1 MRLSFIMQ
9 TSYECHL
16 SEPPISNS
24 MGVQREEVPMSL
36 GSRGRSPL
44 GEFLKENPSRSV
56 GFGQLG
62 METGEEMVMFK
73 VKKWGG

>member
-1 MRLSFIMQ
+1 MHLSFIIK
-9 TSYECHL
+9 TSYECCL

-36 GSRGRSPL
+36 GSWGRSPL
-44 GEFLKENPSRSV
+44 GGFLKENPSRSV
-56 GFGQLG
+56 GFRQLG
-62 METGEEMVMFK
+62 MEIGEEMVMFK